1 VSKNKMFK
9 VIWEVHVEREQV
21 EQELSKFEGYHE
33 GHVHD
38 HVYSLALDK
47 FDASAPDVS
56 RWEDED
62 GNPIRRRM
70 EHHLDSHLSGAVAF
84 EDYEDFPS
92 NNWEETLDNQANKTE
107 SGE

>member
-1 VSKNKMFK
+1 MSKNKTFK

-21 EQELSKFEGYHE
+21 EAELSKFDEYHE
-33 GHVHD
+33 GDVHD
-38 HVYSLALDK
+38 RVYWLALDK
-47 FDASAPDVS
+47 FDAGAPDVS
-56 RWEDED
+56 RLEDEN

-84 EDYEDFPS
+84 EEYKDFQV
-92 NNWEETLDNQANKTE
+92 NNWEELLDKPSKE

>member
-1 VSKNKMFK
+1 
-9 VIWEVHVEREQV
+9 
-21 EQELSKFEGYHE
+21 
-33 GHVHD
+33 
-38 HVYSLALDK
+38 
-47 FDASAPDVS
+47 
-56 RWEDED
+56 
-62 GNPIRRRM
+62 M